1 MILKYIVVLMAYD
14 SPAMRLCVDIKKP
27 PWLDHRTRCQDPG
40 PTTNAVV
47 KRFVKKRCK
56 KPGEG
61 TDTAH
66 DAVPRIVRDSHCA
79 DDAPVLQCQIFTA
92 RQIRDGDLGGGGG
105 DVAIW
110 NVNLANSL

>member
-1 MILKYIVVLMAYD
+1 M
-14 SPAMRLCVDIKKP
+14 SR
-27 PWLDHRTRCQDPG
+27 PG

-47 KRFVKKRCK
+47 KRFVKKQLQK
-56 KPGEG
+56 TWGG
-61 TDTAH
+61 DGY

-79 DDAPVLQCQIFTA
+79 DDAPVLQCQIFTS